1 MRQLEPAAEYLTAVV
16 VLSILMINSFTG
28 THNIS
33 VWNSVEL
40 SLVIVIVE
48 GSLGFPGGS
57 VLKESV
63 SNAGDTGYAGSIP
76 RSGRSS
82 GGGLGNPL
90 Q

>member
-40 SLVIVIVE
+40 SLVIVRIRAILSRGR
-48 GSLGFPGGS
+48 GSGVMKCKAKLLGF
-57 VLKESV
+57 
-63 SNAGDTGYAGSIP
+63 
-76 RSGRSS
+76 RS
-82 GGGLGNPL
+82 
-90 Q
+90 